1 MSDVKIETMMT
12 RPMLRCLHVAVLP
25 VWLLVLGC
33 FAFVP
38 EAGMLFAQQELAAGS
53 DDDGTQKTLSGE
65 PLTRA
70 VDLLQA
76 TIEHEMAAKSLPAL
90 SIAIVHQN
98 KVLWA
103 RGFGFSD
110 QRQTKPAT
118 EHSVY
123 RVGSV
128 SKLFTDIALMQLVE
142 QGRLSL
148 DAPVVDVLPD
158 FRPKQAEG
166 TAPITLRM
174 LLSHRSGLV
183 REPPA
188 GNYFDAGGT
197 GLDATV
203 ASLNQTS
210 LTYPVNTR
218 TKYSNAGIAVVGQAL
233 AKRQQ
238 KEFGECIRHAILNRL
253 QMGHSDFQF
262 SETVQQNYCTPWMWT
277 LDGRRFVAPN
287 FELGMAPAGNL
298 YSSVTDLAKFAICIL
313 NDGQLTNGD
322 ALIRPETLKLM
333 TTPQIDESGEVLPF
347 GIGFALG
354 SLDGHRKFGHD
365 GAMNGCSTQLSILPD
380 DELAVVIVSSLDGSN
395 GIVSRLGDYALRLML
410 AAGLN
415 SSMPAWSRTSPIP
428 RDRAKELAGSYSLGD
443 LHAEITELAG
453 RCYLR
458 SGTFRNELRLAANGT
473 IVVDDV
479 NSFGKEIVPVD
490 GHRLRIGDREYTRDK
505 DVAPRDCPEPWNDLI
520 GEYGPDHNI
529 LYVYEDH
536 GQLCVLIEWFYHYPL
551 TQVSDDEFEF
561 PDYGLYHG
569 ERLKFA
575 RGPDGAVSSVT
586 AAEVLFSRRQVGTL
600 HGETFRIQ
608 PLRPVSELRDEAL
621 KATPPVE
628 NADFLA
634 TELVEPAVLDL
645 SLRLEIRYATTNNFM
660 GEVFYRQPRA
670 FLQRPAAE
678 AVAKVQRNLAPRG
691 LGLLIHDAY
700 RPWHVT
706 KMFWEATPESMRDFV
721 ANPQRGSRHNRGCAV
736 DLTLCDL
743 KSGEAIEM
751 VSGYD
756 EFSQRSFP
764 LYPGGTSRQRW
775 YRELLRREMEAVGFE
790 VYEFEWWHFDFQDW
804 KRYRIGNQ
812 TFEELLK
819 AK

>member
-1 MSDVKIETMMT
+1 MMIRQRAT
-12 RPMLRCLHVAVLP
+12 NHSMIPRTVRLLS
-25 VWLLVLGC
+25 VWLVVFG
-33 FAFVP
+33 AIEFVP
-38 EAGMLFAQQELAAGS
+38 AERMLVAQQQQVAGLERATPNGVLS
-53 DDDGTQKTLSGE
+53 DEAIASGV
-65 PLTRA
+65 A
-70 VDLLQA
+70 LLQA
-76 TIEHEMAAKSLPAL
+76 TIEHEIAAKNLPAL
-90 SIAIVHQN
+90 SIAIVHEN
-98 KVLWA
+98 KIVWT

-110 QRQTKPAT
+110 ERQTKPAT

-128 SKLFTDIALMQLVE
+128 SKLFTDVAVMQLVE
-142 QGRLSL
+142 QGELSL
-148 DAPVVDVLPD
+148 DAPVTDVLPD
-158 FRPKQAEG
+158 FQPGQADDDI
-166 TAPITLRM
+166 PITLRM
-174 LLSHRSGLV
+174 LMSHRSGLV

-188 GNYFDAGGT
+188 GNYFDADGT

-203 ASLNQTS
+203 LSLNRTT
-210 LTYPVNTR
+210 LTYPANRR
-218 TKYSNAGIAVVGQAL
+218 TKYSNAGIAVVGQVL
-233 AKRQQ
+233 AK
-238 KEFGECIRHAILNRL
+238 KKANGFGECIRDAILSPL
-253 QMGHSDFQF
+253 QMGQSDFEF
-262 SETVQQNYCTPWMWT
+262 SDSVRKDYCTPWMWT

-313 NDGQLTNGD
+313 NDGRLPNGE
-322 ALIRPETLKLM
+322 ALIRPETLELM
-333 TTPQIDESGEVLPF
+333 TTPQSDESGKALPF
-347 GIGFALG
+347 GIGFAVS
-354 SLDGHRKFGHD
+354 SLEGHRRIGHD
-365 GAMNGCSTQLSILPD
+365 GAIYGCSTQLAILPD
-380 DELAVVIVSSLDGSN
+380 DGLAVVVVSSLDGSN
-395 GIVSRLGDYALRLML
+395 GIVNRLGDFALRLML
-410 AAGLN
+410 AAGSKAPL
-415 SSMPAWSRTSPIP
+415 PEWSRTSPIP
-428 RDRAKELAGSYSLGD
+428 RDRAKELAGHYFSGD
-443 LHAEITELAG
+443 FHAEIIELAG

-458 SGTFRNELRLAANGT
+458 SGTYRNELRLASNGT

-479 NSFGKEIVPVD
+479 SSFGKEVVSVD
-490 GHRLRIGDREYTRDK
+490 DQRVRIGDREYLREK
-505 DVAPRDCPEPWNDLI
+505 DVPPPDCPESWKGLI

-529 LYVYEDH
+529 LYVYEDR

-551 TQVSDDEFEF
+551 TQIAEDEFAF

-569 ERLKFA
+569 ERLRFVREPGGNA
-575 RGPDGAVSSVT
+575 SSVT
-586 AAEVLFSRRQVGTL
+586 AAEVLFSRRKVGTL

-608 PLRPVSELRDEAL
+608 PLRPVNQLREEAL

-628 NADFLA
+628 NTDFLT
-634 TELVEPAVLDL
+634 TELVEPAVLDPAI
-645 SLRLEIRYATTNNFM
+645 RLDIRYATTNNFM

-678 AVAKVQRNLAPRG
+678 AVVKVHRNLTSRG

-743 KSGEAIEM
+743 RTGEAIEM

-812 TFEELLK
+812 TFEELLNEK
-819 AK
+819 